1 MTRLLLT
8 TFVLLIFVAHASTS
22 VEAQEWQSLVRGD
35 SLEGWTKVGGDATY
49 AVKEGVITGKTG
61 PGKNT
66 FLTCG
71 PFADFELEFEV
82 KCDPGL
88 NSGVQI
94 RSHLYPEDTPQESNP
109 KRIREKGEMFGYQC
123 EIRADING
131 DHGCA
136 GNFWDEGRRT
146 RWLDEAVNA
155 GEKQP
160 AYKPGEWNRMRIIA
174 KGNRIQ
180 SFVNGI
186 AVADFVDDRDAE
198 GILGLQVHSIKK
210 GKGPFEVS
218 WRKIRVREL
227 K

>member
-1 MTRLLLT
+1 MPRFLLPTL
-8 TFVLLIFVAHASTS
+8 VLLAFVAQGMGTVA
-22 VEAQEWQSLVRGD
+22 AQEWQSLIRGD

-49 AVKEGVITGKTG
+49 TVKGGVITGKTG

-94 RSHLYPEDTPQESNP
+94 RSHLYSEDTPQESNP
-109 KRIREKGEMFGYQC
+109 KRVREKDEMYGYQC

-131 DHGCA
+131 ENGCS

-146 RWLDEAVNA
+146 RWLDETVDAA
-155 GEKQP
+155 KKQS
-160 AYKPGEWNRMRIIA
+160 AYKPGEWNRMRILA
-174 KGNRIQ
+174 KGDRIQ
-180 SFVNGI
+180 SFVNDV

-198 GILGLQVHSIKK
+198 GILGLQVHSIGK

-218 WRKIRVREL
+218 WRNIRIRVL